1 MEWAFVHS
9 AEINRYISERR
20 VGVRLYPVGQVVCV
34 RLKCTKQRFRWCLGV
49 ILDNPGFGHRSNTR
63 VVSVHWEEDVSR
75 VSMGTPESIGWF
87 GSEPHLHDPVRL
99 LIARTSARTFLQAFA
114 HGQVLSQ
121 RRRYQVR
128 LSNICPADPHVL
140 FREIFEC
147 T

>member
-1 MEWAFVHS
+1 MEWALVHS

-20 VGVRLYPVGQVVCV
+20 VSVKLYPVGQVVCV

-49 ILDNPGFGHRSNTR
+49 ISDNQGLGSRPNTR
-63 VVSVHWEEDVSR
+63 VVSVHWEEDTSWVRAS
-75 VSMGTPESIGWF
+75 VTESIGWF

-114 HGQVLSQ
+114 RGQVLSQ
-121 RRRYQVR
+121 RRQYQVR
-128 LSNICPADPHVL
+128 LSNICPADPRIL

-147 T
+147 V

>member
-20 VGVRLYPVGQVVCV
+20 VDVKLYPAGQVVCV

-49 ILDNPGFGHRSNTR
+49 ILDNSRFGNRSNTR
-63 VVSVHWEEDVSR
+63 VVSVHWEEDAGQR
-75 VSMGTPESIGWF
+75 GIPESIGWF

-128 LSNICPADPHVL
+128 LSNIRPADPHVL